1 MENFDGI
8 LLTIGSLEIQ
18 IHVSILV
25 WLAICTIVA
34 ILMVV
39 LGSKFKKAD
48 ASQAPHG
55 VLLVA
60 EAAVQLVIDVYKRQG
75 YR

>member
-48 ASQAPHG
+48 A
-55 VLLVA
+55 
-60 EAAVQLVIDVYKRQG
+60 
-75 YR
+75 